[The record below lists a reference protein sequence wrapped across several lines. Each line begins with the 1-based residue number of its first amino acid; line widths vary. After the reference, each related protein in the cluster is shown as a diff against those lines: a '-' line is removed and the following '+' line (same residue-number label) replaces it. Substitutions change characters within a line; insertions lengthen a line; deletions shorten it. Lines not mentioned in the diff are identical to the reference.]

1 MQAGGHTAAERAH
14 MQVHTAA
21 GTGSLAAGRHP
32 LHAGMLTALLLPVMI
47 LMLSACSCTA
57 RFWSSCPCPQ
67 LNSMLV
73 SPLVSFTQS
82 TGQLPHVHV
91 HSFTQSTSQTPGF
104 SQSTCQRP
112 PTGFTQSTCQ
122 LPTHWFHSVHKSA
135 THPLVSLSPQVSYP
149 KSSCR
154 QRGFTC
160 RWAHSC
166 TGRGTSHAGM
176 HTAVQVL
183 VLHVRSIQL
192 DGGLELRFVRGTF
205 GAKSRPRIQY

>member
-135 THPLVSLSPQVSYP
+135 TQSP
-149 KSSCR
+149 
-154 QRGFTC
+154 
-160 RWAHSC
+160 AA
-166 TGRGTSHAGM
+166 GRGASHAGG
-176 HTAVQVL
+176 HTAVQVEE
-183 VLHVRSIQL
+183 LHMQVCTQL
-192 DGGLELRFVRGTF
+192 YRFWYFMSGLYNLMMASNSGL
-205 GAKSRPRIQY
+205 